1 MADKRISDL
10 TALTGAGAADGDL
23 LLVVDISASET
34 KKMTLLE
41 AATAIVSRAVGSV
54 AQAWSAN
61 LDEYAA
67 VNPTA
72 AGLALLDDV
81 DAAAQRTTLGL
92 GTAATQN
99 STEFATAAQGVLAD
113 TAQQR
118 SYNTLSAGATAMA
131 LATNNVVKVTPNAT
145 ATYTSTV
152 PTAGTRCSIIIL
164 TSGTVSY
171 TITFGTGFRSTGTL
185 ATGTTTPRLFV
196 VDNNEEKVKLMKS
209 GQSPI
214 HEPGLPEVIAESIRQ
229 GKIEFTTDIAAGV
242 QHGEILFIAVGTP
255 SLPDGRSDMR
265 YVEAVARSIGESLTE
280 GYRVIV
286 NKSTVPIGSGDWVR
300 MTVLEGMVS

>member
-23 LLVVDISASET
+23 LPVVDISASET

-41 AATAIVSRAVGSV
+41 AATAIVSRAVGTI

-72 AGLALLDDV
+72 AGLALLDDA

-99 STEFATAAQGVLAD
+99 STAFATAAQGALAD

-118 SYNTLSAGATAMA
+118 SYNNLSAGATAMA

-152 PTAGTRCSIIIL
+152 PSAGTRCSIIIL
-164 TSGTVSY
+164 TSGTTSY

-185 ATGTTTPRLFV
+185 ATGTVTARLFV
-196 VDNNEEKVKLMKS
+196 IDFVSDGTNLLETC
-209 GQSPI
+209 
-214 HEPGLPEVIAESIRQ
+214 R
-229 GKIEFTTDIAAGV
+229 TAAY
-242 QHGEILFIAVGTP
+242 A
-255 SLPDGRSDMR
+255 
-265 YVEAVARSIGESLTE
+265 A
-280 GYRVIV
+280 
-286 NKSTVPIGSGDWVR
+286 
-300 MTVLEGMVS
+300 